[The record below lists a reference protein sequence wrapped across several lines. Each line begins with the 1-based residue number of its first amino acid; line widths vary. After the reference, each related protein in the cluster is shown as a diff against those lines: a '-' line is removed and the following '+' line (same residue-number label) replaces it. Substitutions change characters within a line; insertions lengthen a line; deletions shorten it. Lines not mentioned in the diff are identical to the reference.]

1 MLTLVV
7 GGAASGKSE
16 FAESLAAGFPRYYL
30 ATMEPWDDEDRRR
43 ILRHREMRREK
54 GFETVECYHRLER
67 LALPGRGWVLLE
79 CLTNLLANELA
90 EEDPEGL
97 ILRGVEHLLAQSR
110 EVVVVSGDVFADG
123 EDYPLTLVCRESET
137 GYIPQEY
144 REKPWLHIVH
154 ASGKESLKPFYQAAD
169 LALYPIEKNDYNDF
183 ALSVKLLEYLEFG
196 LPVVAVDCTET
207 KRFVEGLGSGLVCRS
222 DPADFADKVREI
234 LTDTSLYALCAL
246 NVQKAAQSGNL
257 WTDRAKQIARDL
269 SQKS

>member
-16 FAESLAAGFPRYYL
+16 FAESLVAGFPRYYL

-54 GFETVECYHRLER
+54 GFETVECYHHLER

-123 EDYPLTLVCRESET
+123 EDYPAET
-137 GYIPQEY
+137 RRYL
-144 REKPWLHIVH
+144 RL
-154 ASGKESLKPFYQAAD
+154 
-169 LALYPIEKNDYNDF
+169 LA
-183 ALSVKLLEYLEFG
+183 
-196 LPVVAVDCTET
+196 
-207 KRFVEGLGSGLVCRS
+207 R
-222 DPADFADKVREI
+222 
-234 LTDTSLYALCAL
+234 L
-246 NVQKAAQSGNL
+246 NRRLA
-257 WTDRAKQIARDL
+257 DRADRVAEVAAGIVIW
-269 SQKS
+269 QKGGAL